1 MLFLVG
7 VVSAGVAWDAAQS
20 AALEGRRP
28 DDGRSCDRFQ
38 FLTQLPAHGP
48 QFLGH
53 PGDSLSVVSYLLVPF
68 SGTGGC
74 DDSGKPGSP
83 GSARAVAG

>member
-7 VVSAGVAWDAAQS
+7 MVSAGVAWDAAQS

-53 PGDSLSVVSYLLVPF
+53 P
-68 SGTGGC
+68 
-74 DDSGKPGSP
+74 
-83 GSARAVAG
+83 R